1 MARDSSELS
10 TFLIFY
16 CFSNLNWDF
25 VLYLKGE
32 EPNVSFPN
40 HVPFRNIFLFRIQQV
55 NTTCKAGRMTY
66 AAAAQARNLQVT
78 GIQDEPATAAEDVN
92 RFAAIEA
99 SQQCQELYST
109 HLILLRHQET
119 PHLGV

>member
-1 MARDSSELS
+1 MTCGTRQFRVEYIYSY
-10 TFLIFY
+10 FIVFPY
-16 CFSNLNWDF
+16 LNWDF

-32 EPNVSFPN
+32 EPNVS
-40 HVPFRNIFLFRIQQV
+40 
-55 NTTCKAGRMTY
+55 
-66 AAAAQARNLQVT
+66 QARNLQVT